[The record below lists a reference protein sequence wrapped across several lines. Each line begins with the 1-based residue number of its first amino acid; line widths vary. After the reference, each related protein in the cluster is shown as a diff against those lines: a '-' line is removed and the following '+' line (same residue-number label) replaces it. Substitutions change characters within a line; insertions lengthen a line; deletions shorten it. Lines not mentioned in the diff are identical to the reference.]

1 MGKIEKQRKRLLWR
15 LYPSYLFITLVALLA
30 VSWYMSDALKDFFVA
45 QKLRDLEARAYFFK
59 EMFVEFLSPGDR
71 RKIDELCKRIG
82 ERTNTRITVILSSGV
97 VAGDSD
103 QNPEAMENHG
113 NRMEIRRAILGEAGN
128 SIRYS
133 ATLGERMMYAAIPV
147 ESGGRV
153 AAVIRTAVA
162 LTAIDR
168 TFQAVRLKILWAG
181 VLVAIFAAGVSLFV
195 SRRLSLPLERMK
207 EGAQLFA
214 KGELGHRLHI
224 PNTRELAGLAMA
236 MNQMANQLDER
247 MKSVVR
253 HRNELEA
260 VLTSMKEGVIAL
272 DREERILSINQAAAA
287 MFNKDP
293 WEMES
298 RSIQETIRNA
308 DLQKFVKS
316 AFRNGNALER
326 DIAIYQAD
334 ERVLNLHS
342 TRLLDVKGEVMGILV
357 VLNDVTR
364 LRRLENMRRDFV
376 ANVSHEIKTP
386 LTAIQGF
393 VETLLQDSGDLPE
406 NTVRFLNIIDR
417 HVHRLVAI
425 LEDLLNLSRIESDG
439 ERKDVSFVE
448 APVEDVVQTA
458 IQVVE
463 SKANSKNIR
472 IDFDCGKGLKADM
485 EPPLME
491 QAVVNLLDNAIKYS
505 PPDSTIEVKAED
517 AGNNVRL
524 SIRDHGVGIA
534 KDHLPRLFERFYRV
548 DKARSRNMGGTGL
561 GLAIVKHIAQ
571 AHDGNVTV
579 ESTPGEGSVFAL
591 TFPKKGSAGQ
601 KL

>member
-1 MGKIEKQRKRLLWR
+1 MRKIEKHRKRLLWQ
-15 LYPSYLFITLVALLA
+15 LYPSYLIITLVALLA
-30 VSWYMSDALKDFFVA
+30 VSWYMSGALKDFFME
-45 QKLRDLEARAYFFK
+45 QKLRDLEARASFFK
-59 EMFVEFLSPGDR
+59 EMFSEFLTPGDR
-71 RKIDELCKRIG
+71 PKIDELCKRIG
-82 ERTNTRITVILSSGV
+82 KKTGTRVTVILASGV
-97 VAGDSD
+97 VVGDSD
-103 QNPEAMENHG
+103 QNPETMENHG
-113 NRMEIRRAILGEAGN
+113 NRSEIRGALQGGVGN

-133 ATLGERMMYAAIPV
+133 STLGERMMYAAIPV
-147 ESGGRV
+147 KNENRV
-153 AAVIRTAVA
+153 MAVVRTAVA

-168 TFQAVRLKILWAG
+168 TFESIRTKIVWAG
-181 VLVAIFAAGVSLFV
+181 VFIAIFAAGVCLYV

-214 KGELGHRLHI
+214 KGDLSHRLPI
-224 PNTRELAGLAMA
+224 PNTRELAGLALA
-236 MNQMANQLDER
+236 MNQMANQLDEK

-260 VLTSMKEGVIAL
+260 VLASMKEGVIAM
-272 DREERILSINQAAAA
+272 DQEERILSINQAAAA

-308 DLQKFVKS
+308 DMQKFVKS
-316 AFRNGNALER
+316 ALKNGGALEA
-326 DIAIYQAD
+326 DITMYQAD

-342 TRLLDVKGEVMGILV
+342 TRLLDAKGEAMGILV

-393 VETLLQDSGDLPE
+393 VETLLQDSEEVSE
-406 NTVRFLNIIDR
+406 NTFRFLNIIDR

-425 LEDLLNLSRIESDG
+425 LEDLLDLSRIESDG
-439 ERKDVSFVE
+439 ERKYISFVE
-448 APVEDVVQTA
+448 TPVEDVVQTA

-472 IDFDCGKGLKADM
+472 IDFDFDNTLMADM

-505 PPDSTIEVKAED
+505 SPGSTVEVKAED
-517 AGNNVRL
+517 AGKDVRL
-524 SIRDHGVGIA
+524 SIRDCGVGIA

-561 GLAIVKHIAQ
+561 GLAIVKHIVQ
-571 AHDGNVTV
+571 AHEGTVSV
-579 ESTPGEGSVFAL
+579 ESAPGKGSVFTL
-591 TFPKKGSAGQ
+591 IFPQKTSAGHS
-601 KL
+601 